1 MSKVYKAK
9 HTLNR
14 GRGDSEML
22 PGTLFIPTKQQRED
36 FEPLGAIEP
45 ASEAETALFEKQAK
59 ARGDKAP
66 VQAEEVEAALEAE
79 ESAEAA
85 AEEAKPAKG
94 KAAKGKKSEDTDMVG

>member
-14 GRGDSEML
+14 GRGDREML

-79 ESAEAA
+79 ETAP